1 MDLLFF
7 GYSKRPVVLS
17 ETIREVAFNLS
28 RGPGVAHSVT
38 WEDLVVDGRLIVHE
52 VEKAIDSCTLG
63 LFELSTLSHNVLF
76 ELGLAIGKRKRVAI
90 LIDSQDSGAVKALR
104 DFALLTTT
112 GATSYRN
119 AGDLTEGIRRLLVD
133 PSFPLWHDLTGGAE
147 IPPPDD
153 AKIFYMPSFKEDEPS
168 RRLSRVLD
176 SYDKF
181 DVKSVDF
188 DEYGSAPLAWFAEEL
203 FTSQVAIFHM
213 TPDRAFLSDVA
224 NARASLLAGIARGLG
239 REVLIAHEDTTRPAI
254 DYRDLALD
262 YKNAADLEKRAALWM
277 EGLRP
282 PSQRAATRVRQHL
295 NVELAALR
303 FGNHVAESDQDGLDH
318 YFVETRDFRDVVD
331 AAATIFTG
339 KKGTGKTAN
348 MLQAAETLRNDA
360 RNLVC
365 VIKPASYELEG
376 LLEVLAKIESRH
388 LGDYLIEGL
397 WKYLLYTEI
406 AARAVEEAERRPA
419 GIPTG
424 SPLENL
430 KECLDL
436 EHRGVDA
443 SFSIRLERL
452 IKSLESALAAGVD
465 ERDVESSRKVVNAA
479 LYGGTLRN
487 LRTLIGNALY
497 ERRRI
502 AVLVDNLDKAW
513 HRGADLELLSR
524 LLLGLLTVVGRV
536 VDEFKKETSRKASVN
551 VTLTVFLRSDIYAYV
566 RDHAR
571 EPDKITTTEI
581 EWRDTELLA
590 RVLEDRFLAARPH
603 ARGAN
608 ELWEKAFVRSVKGLP
623 ARDYML
629 SRVQPRPRDLVFF
642 ANAAVL
648 RATNAKRDLVHET
661 DIIEAEATYSAFA
674 FEALLVEGVAAEIA
688 LEPILFEFAGEN
700 KVLTEPQLT
709 RILKAAST
717 DVERPQ
723 LLRVLRR
730 LGFLGMETSDSVFD
744 YGGTEGEMKKADV
757 LARKL
762 TKTSRRPRRFEIHP
776 AYRPYLEIREE

>member
-1 MDLLFF
+1 M
-7 GYSKRPVVLS
+7 
-17 ETIREVAFNLS
+17 
-28 RGPGVAHSVT
+28 
-38 WEDLVVDGRLIVHE
+38 
-52 VEKAIDSCTLG
+52 
-63 LFELSTLSHNVLF
+63 
-76 ELGLAIGKRKRVAI
+76 
-90 LIDSQDSGAVKALR
+90 
-104 DFALLTTT
+104 
-112 GATSYRN
+112 
-119 AGDLTEGIRRLLVD
+119 
-133 PSFPLWHDLTGGAE
+133 
-147 IPPPDD
+147 
-153 AKIFYMPSFKEDEPS
+153 FYMPSFKEDEPS

-181 DVKSVDF
+181 DVRNIDF

-203 FTSQVAIFHM
+203 FTSQVAVFHM
-213 TPDRAFLSDVA
+213 TPERAFLSEMA

-239 REVLIAHEDTTRPAI
+239 RDVLIVHEEAARPAI
-254 DYRDLALD
+254 DYRDLALS
-262 YKNAADLEKRAALWM
+262 YRNAADLEKRAAFWM

-282 PSQRAATRVRQHL
+282 PAQKTATRVRQHL

-348 MLQAAETLRNDA
+348 MLQAAEELRSDA

-406 AARAVEEAERRPA
+406 AARAVDEAERRPA

-424 SPLENL
+424 SPIEQL
-430 KECLDL
+430 KECLEAD
-436 EHRGVDA
+436 HRGVDV

-452 IKSLESALAAGVD
+452 VKSLESALAAGVD
-465 ERDVESSRKVVNAA
+465 ERDVEASRKIVNAA
-479 LYGGTLRN
+479 LYGDTLRT
-487 LRTLIGNALY
+487 LRTLIGNALF

-581 EWRDTELLA
+581 EWRDRELLA
-590 RVLEDRFLAARPH
+590 RVLEDRFLASRPKARS
-603 ARGAN
+603 AN
-608 ELWEKAFVRSVKGLP
+608 ELWDNAFVGSIKGVP
-623 ARDYML
+623 VRDYML

-648 RATNAKRDLVHET
+648 RAANAKHERVQEI
-661 DIIEAEATYSAFA
+661 DVIEAEATYSLFA
-674 FEALLVEGVAAEIA
+674 YEALLVEGVAAEID
-688 LEPILFEFAGEN
+688 LEPILIEFAGESA
-700 KVLTEPQLT
+700 VITEPQLT

-717 DVERPQ
+717 DIERPV

-730 LGFLGMETSDSVFD
+730 LGFLGIETSNSVFD
-744 YGGTEGEMKKADV
+744 YGGTEGEMKRADV

-762 TKTSRRPRRFEIHP
+762 SKTSRKSRRFQIHP
-776 AYRPYLEIREE
+776 AYRPYLEICEEWHGLNLLSRYCGDE